1 MACRTAALSDQFR
14 RTYPG
19 SVTSEGG
26 DTGSKRPLPPTPPRH
41 FGQLPDLAVP
51 DDFDEPLPPSEAAAW
66 EAPERPTAQDASAAL
81 DDDDWPIDV
90 EDLREALYES
100 EADIAA
106 GRTFS
111 EEEIRARYGIPRS
124 DEG

>member
-1 MACRTAALSDQFR
+1 MSEQFR

-19 SVTSEGG
+19 DVTSDGG
-26 DTGSKRPLPPTPPRH
+26 DIGAKGPLSATPPRH

-51 DDFDEPLPPSEAAAW
+51 DDFDEPLPPGEAAVW
-66 EAPERPTAQDASAAL
+66 EAPDPAAQDTGAAL

-90 EDLREALYES
+90 EDLREALQES

-106 GRTFS
+106 GRTVS
-111 EEEIRARYGIPRS
+111 EDQIRARYGIPRS
-124 DEG
+124 DKG